1 MFEKN
6 NLFLILLKLN
16 LTMGNFFY
24 CLENTFSEEN
34 ITITTSPNRHSYLP
48 TIQQEDHK
56 KYILYQQQCKS
67 FSAIKSKTIKNFA
80 FTKLFIE
87 SPIDQLPKTSRT
99 KNSAAPVNNVFFRE
113 DFSSINTS
121 NLSTINQIQTQNSPI
136 YSQESRGNKR
146 LIVPILY
153 LNSHT
158 SNKIIIN
165 KKEIFVS
172 YDSIDYLCDND
183 IIYDGILNLINQQN
197 LSVYIQFFKNEMKIY
212 KTENN
217 SNLEE
222 YDNLKYE
229 DILSVSKYQNKNKND
244 DNNNK
249 FAFDVLMHDK
259 HYQFG
264 TEDEIVGKCCYKVI
278 IFLVKKHHSF

>member
-1 MFEKN
+1 
-6 NLFLILLKLN
+6 
-16 LTMGNFFY
+16 MGNLFY
-24 CLENTFSEEN
+24 CLENNISEEN
-34 ITITTSPNRHSYLP
+34 ITITTSSNPHSYIP
-48 TIQQEDHK
+48 TVQKEGRQ
-56 KYILYQQQCKS
+56 KYVLYQQKCKS

-87 SPIDQLPKTSRT
+87 LPIDQLPKTSRT
-99 KNSAAPVNNVFFRE
+99 KNSPAPVNNVLFRE
-113 DFSSINTS
+113 DLSSINS
-121 NLSTINQIQTQNSPI
+121 SKLSAVNQIQTQNSTV
-136 YSQESRGNKR
+136 YTQESKGNKR

-172 YDSIDYLCDND
+172 YDSIDYLCDKD
-183 IIYDGILNLINQQN
+183 IIYDGILNLIDQQN
-197 LSVYIQFFKNEMKIY
+197 LSVYIQYLKNEMKIY

-229 DILSVSKYQNKNKND
+229 DILSVYKVHNKNRKD
-244 DNNNK
+244 VNNNNTK
-249 FAFDVLMHDK
+249 FVFNVLMHDK
-259 HYQFG
+259 HYKFG

-278 IFLVKKHHSF
+278 IFLVKKNHSF